1 MNDSEKEA
9 RSYSVVDCPN
19 SREVTVKEKQLTSS
33 TKTFQFD
40 KVFGPQSKQLDVYRA
55 VVEPLITQ
63 VLQGYNCTVFAYGQT
78 GTGKTFTMEGGD
90 ERDDPSV
97 SWEDDPTS
105 GIIPRAL
112 AQLFDE
118 LKVQQE
124 AEFTVRTSFLELYNE
139 EIFDLLSAQDDT
151 TKLRLFEDSTKKG
164 SVIVQ
169 GLEEVLVGSK
179 SEVYKILERGSS
191 KRKTAATLMNAHSS
205 RSHTV
210 FTTTVHMKESSA
222 EGEEVLRI
230 GKLNLVDLAGSE
242 NIGRSGAMD
251 KRAREAGNINQ
262 SLLTLGRVITC
273 LVDRAPHIPYRESKL
288 TRLLQDSLGG
298 RTKTSIIAT
307 ISPAG
312 INVEETLSTLDYAH
326 RAKNIQ
332 NKPEVNQKMSK
343 SAKLKEYTQ
352 EIERLRKDLMASRE
366 KNGVFMSSDNYQGM
380 LSNIEMTN
388 QELAEKVNTVKA
400 MMEEMAKTEAMFEE
414 ISAELIEK
422 EAELGAKT
430 TKLSETEQVLQ
441 DTKVVLQKTFVEK
454 EEQTHL
460 VEKYTETEATLKEQA
475 KTLMDTVDLTNK
487 DLSNIHN
494 KLDRLKSVED
504 FNTDSKKTFHEN
516 FQVKVR
522 NIVDKI
528 EKYEAGQQE
537 NCENLQTEIKSNFT
551 KRIDAFGKIE
561 ETVNK
566 LLQDQYIA
574 IDTFDKSSKEAGTEE
589 MEFLACQEEA
599 YSDFVR
605 AQKTEVENFE
615 LKKLD
620 PVLLKVATDLKFQ
633 IEELDTLKS
642 TVSRDLENLTKT
654 VNNFSVFTVETM
666 KELKSSVDKYAT
678 ASEQKMRT
686 IDEKN
691 KEILESETKFKGLL
705 DQLLESYMA
714 HSQLVTDNT
723 NKMQEETSADLD
735 ELAVLMAKSNETVT
749 SAARARDDALADID
763 KESVRIVEYCTASTG
778 KILHHNLQVEKHG
791 EEIEKV
797 VKDHVAANIEALDRC
812 EQNMKTSYES
822 RAKLQA
828 AKLEE
833 LKQSL
838 ERNKFIF
845 SVVGHEVVDTI
856 QVLQRTDIENTAVL
870 CEKIGE
876 VSKSTTNMTL
886 ELGGD
891 VLQTKGTVR
900 SFLVSELRKC
910 EPTGLTP
917 GRVVRSYP
925 RELAATSPHQSI
937 LSRFVLSQRE
947 SDNWSY
953 SLLFAS
959 GSEFKPSWPQPPSS
973 LWTTLTTPA
982 SPRAPGRSPG
992 RAPAQK

>member
-1 MNDSEKEA
+1 M
-9 RSYSVVDCPN
+9 
-19 SREVTVKEKQLTSS
+19 
-33 TKTFQFD
+33 
-40 KVFGPQSKQLDVYRA
+40 
-55 VVEPLITQ
+55 
-63 VLQGYNCTVFAYGQT
+63 
-78 GTGKTFTMEGGD
+78 
-90 ERDDPSV
+90 
-97 SWEDDPTS
+97 
-105 GIIPRAL
+105 
-112 AQLFDE
+112 
-118 LKVQQE
+118 
-124 AEFTVRTSFLELYNE
+124 
-139 EIFDLLSAQDDT
+139 
-151 TKLRLFEDSTKKG
+151 
-164 SVIVQ
+164 
-169 GLEEVLVGSK
+169 
-179 SEVYKILERGSS
+179 
-191 KRKTAATLMNAHSS
+191 
-205 RSHTV
+205 
-210 FTTTVHMKESSA
+210 
-222 EGEEVLRI
+222 
-230 GKLNLVDLAGSE
+230 
-242 NIGRSGAMD
+242 
-251 KRAREAGNINQ
+251 
-262 SLLTLGRVITC
+262 
-273 LVDRAPHIPYRESKL
+273 
-288 TRLLQDSLGG
+288 
-298 RTKTSIIAT
+298 
-307 ISPAG
+307 
-312 INVEETLSTLDYAH
+312 
-326 RAKNIQ
+326 
-332 NKPEVNQKMSK
+332 
-343 SAKLKEYTQ
+343 
-352 EIERLRKDLMASRE
+352 
-366 KNGVFMSSDNYQGM
+366 
-380 LSNIEMTN
+380 
-388 QELAEKVNTVKA
+388 
-400 MMEEMAKTEAMFEE
+400 
-414 ISAELIEK
+414 
-422 EAELGAKT
+422 
-430 TKLSETEQVLQ
+430 
-441 DTKVVLQKTFVEK
+441 
-454 EEQTHL
+454 
-460 VEKYTETEATLKEQA
+460 
-475 KTLMDTVDLTNK
+475 
-487 DLSNIHN
+487 
-494 KLDRLKSVED
+494 
-504 FNTDSKKTFHEN
+504 
-516 FQVKVR
+516 
-522 NIVDKI
+522 
-528 EKYEAGQQE
+528 YEAGQQE

-615 LKKLD
+615 MKKLD

-654 VNNFSVFTVETM
+654 VNSFSVFTVETM
-666 KELKSSVDKYAT
+666 KELKSSVDQYAT

-691 KEILESETKFKGLL
+691 KEILESETKIKGLL

-749 SAARARDDALADID
+749 SAALARDDALADID

-778 KILHHNLQVEKHG
+778 KILHHNLQVEKHV
-791 EEIEKV
+791 EE
-797 VKDHVAANIEALDRC
+797 NIEALDRF

-856 QVLQRTDIENTAVL
+856 QVLQTTDIENTAVL

-937 LSRFVLSQRE
+937 LSRFRVQAELAAASKFSLDDTDDSGLSQSSGALSRQSSSTE
-947 SDNWSY
+947 IRKISPNPVGNQRHRSTDTRRTPSVSRTPSSSRAGSRASSRSRQHTNVDLKKSVSTSDI
-953 SLLFAS
+953 
-959 GSEFKPSWPQPPSS
+959 GSEIGDQENEDPNFRK
-973 LWTTLTTPA
+973 
-982 SPRAPGRSPG
+982 PRALKRELKKPEVRN
-992 RAPAQK
+992 RRLL

>member
-1 MNDSEKEA
+1 M
-9 RSYSVVDCPN
+9 
-19 SREVTVKEKQLTSS
+19 TSC

-97 SWEDDPTS
+97 SWESDPTS

-118 LKVQQE
+118 LKLQQE

-210 FTTTVHMKESSA
+210 FTTTVHMKESSS
-222 EGEEVLRI
+222 EGEEVLRV

-352 EIERLRKDLMASRE
+352 EIERLRKDLVASRE
-366 KNGVFMSSDNYQGM
+366 KNGVFMAHDKYQGM

-388 QELAEKVNTVKA
+388 QEVTEKINTLKA
-400 MMEEMAKTEAMFEE
+400 LTEEMVKTEAMFEE

-430 TKLSETEQVLQ
+430 TKLNETEQVLQ
-441 DTKVVLQKTFVEK
+441 DTKIDLQRTFVEK

-460 VEKYTETEATLKEQA
+460 VEKYMETEATLKDQA
-475 KTLMDTVDLTNK
+475 KNLMETVDLTNK
-487 DLSNIHN
+487 DLSQIHN

-504 FNTDSKKTFHEN
+504 FNTEKKKSFHEN
-516 FQVKVR
+516 FQVSVR
-522 NIVDKI
+522 NII
-528 EKYEAGQQE
+528 ESVERYEAGHQE
-537 NCENLQTEIKSNFT
+537 DCENLQSEIKSNFAS
-551 KRIDAFGKIE
+551 RIDAFANIE
-561 ETVNK
+561 DSIKN
-566 LLQDQYIA
+566 LLQEQFGA
-574 IDTFDKSSKEAGTEE
+574 IDQFVKSRKDVGSEE
-589 MEFLACQEEA
+589 IEFLAAQEKK
-599 YSDFVR
+599 YSDIVK
-605 AQKTEVENFE
+605 AQKTNIENFE
-615 LKKLD
+615 IGRLD
-620 PVLLKVATDLKFQ
+620 PVLLDISKALKHQ
-633 IEELDTLKS
+633 IEELELLNS
-642 TVSRDLENLTKT
+642 TVSRDLQNVNKT
-654 VNNFSVFTVETM
+654 VNCFSVSIVEMM
-666 KELKSSVDKYAT
+666 KVFKASVDKYT
-678 ASEQKMRT
+678 VSNERKMK
-686 IDEKN
+686 IIEGKN
-691 KEILESETKFKGLL
+691 KEILESENKFKGIL
-705 DQLLESYMA
+705 DEMLVSYKA
-714 HSQLVTDNT
+714 HSQLVSDST
-723 NKMQEETSADLD
+723 NSMELEAEADLSA
-735 ELAVLMAKSNETVT
+735 LKALTMQSNATVN
-749 SAARARDDALADID
+749 SAAQVRDDAMEEFDQ
-763 KESVRIVEYCTASTG
+763 ERNRIVEYCKAATD
-778 KILHHNLQVEKHG
+778 KILDYNMQVEKYRKDV
-791 EEIEKV
+791 EEV
-797 VKDHVAANIEALDRC
+797 VQDHVNASNGAFEKIEQD
-812 EQNMKTSYES
+812 MKGSLES
-822 RAKLQA
+822 QA
-828 AKLEE
+828 RSQTEKMEE
-833 LKQSL
+833 LKESL
-838 ERNKFIF
+838 ERNKIAF
-845 SVVGHEVVDTI
+845 SQVGGSAIDRMRARQTKDVEETNR
-856 QVLQRTDIENTAVL
+856 LT
-870 CEKIGE
+870 EKMEE
-876 VSKSTTNMTL
+876 VSSSTEKMIL
-886 ELGGD
+886 CIKED
-891 VLQTKGTVR
+891 VVAEKEMVR
-900 SFLVSELRKC
+900 KFLTSDLKRDV
-910 EPTGLTP
+910 PTGQTP
-917 GRVVRSYP
+917 GRVERSYP
-925 RELAATSPHQSI
+925 RVLAATSPHNSI
-937 LSRFVLSQRE
+937 LSRFVTNIS
-947 SDNWSY
+947 NVP
-953 SLLFAS
+953 LFIS
-959 GSEFKPSWPQPPSS
+959 FLFFKVP
-973 LWTTLTTPA
+973 
-982 SPRAPGRSPG
+982 SPG
-992 RAPAQK
+992 RAGRCQ